1 MRDLPIS
8 PPIHEDAAIAAMHAR
23 RVPVHLDNTSLYSL
37 STADSHGPIA
47 TEPGLTILFHP
58 PGETTLASLKLFGA
72 TDPLGLTIQN
82 A

>member
-1 MRDLPIS
+1 VC
-8 PPIHEDAAIAAMHAR
+8 A
-23 RVPVHLDNTSLYSL
+23 HLGSTSLYSL

-58 PGETTLASLKLFGA
+58 PEETTLASPKLSGA
-72 TDPLGLTIQN
+72 ADPPGLTIQN